1 MSEVVRKTEYDL
13 INFTG
18 KIHLITTD
26 AELAAVAGDLHTA
39 KRFGFDTETR
49 PSFKKG
55 DFFKVS
61 LLQLSTEHNA
71 YLIRL
76 AKVTQFQILKT
87 VFENKEIVKVGVAIR
102 DDIKQLQKL
111 FSFSPLNFVELQDIA
126 KLKGLKNFGL
136 KGMTEEVLQARLSK
150 KAKITNWDA
159 FELTDQQILYAATD
173 AWIGLQIYLKMYA
186 VPNPPAGS
194 ETP

>member
-1 MSEVVRKTEYDL
+1 MNEIVKKIEYNL

-26 AELAAVAGDLHTA
+26 TELAAVAAELNTA
-39 KRFGFDTETR
+39 KRLGFDTETR

-61 LLQLSTEHNA
+61 LLQLSTEDNA

-76 AKVTQFQILKT
+76 GKVTQFQVLKT
-87 VFENKEIVKVGVAIR
+87 VFENQEVVKVGVAIR
-102 DDIKQLQKL
+102 DDIKQLQRI
-111 FSFSPLNFVELQDIA
+111 FPFSPLNFIELQDLA

-159 FELTDQQILYAATD
+159 IELTDQQILYAATD
-173 AWIGLQIYLKMYA
+173 AWIGLQIYQKMENEN
-186 VPNPPAGS
+186 VRR
-194 ETP
+194 T